1 MASDEAEPLPRLHA
15 YVSYRDAEAGLA
27 WLSSAGF
34 EQVARQDAEDG
45 SVLHAEVRL
54 GDAVV
59 MVASADAPYAR
70 PALQGVSTGSGLY
83 LWFPAPSAVDDW
95 YAGAVAAGATG
106 VIAPEDTA
114 WGSRRARVLDPE
126 GYEWSAGTY
135 GPG

>member
-1 MASDEAEPLPRLHA
+1 MGLNEAGSHTRLHA
-15 YVSYRDAEAGLA
+15 YVSYRDADAGLA
-27 WLSSAGF
+27 WLASVGF
-34 EQVARQDAEDG
+34 ECVARQDAEDG
-45 SVLHAEVRL
+45 SVLHAVVRL

-59 MVASADAPYAR
+59 MVATADAAYSR
-70 PALQGVSTGSGLY
+70 PALHGVSRGSGLY
-83 LWFPAPSAVDDW
+83 LWFSAAPPVDDW
-95 YAGAVAAGATG
+95 YARAVAAGATG